1 MRPYQAHLW
10 ATVVH
15 PRKVGSDRQLVKLN
29 ELAGRL
35 TVHWTGRLR
44 GEDLDNCLLQFFP
57 FPIRILELP
66 FETVG
71 ESLDPLAFHRMTS
84 TFPLAVKSSLSS
96 STLTKSTRMCSIVLS
111 ISISVIPSAL

>member
-1 MRPYQAHLW
+1 VRPYQAHLW

-71 ESLDPLAFHRMTS
+71 ESLDPLAFHRS
-84 TFPLAVKSSLSS
+84 DEHLPPCGQELPQLLDLDQV
-96 STLTKSTRMCSIVLS
+96 TRMCSIVLS